1 MRRGES
7 EFAPSWGRAAPYC
20 LMAERCILNRGND
33 FWQSVSLPVPFMATV
48 VTPHS
53 LTQSRKQRW

>member
-1 MRRGES
+1 
-7 EFAPSWGRAAPYC
+7 
-20 LMAERCILNRGND
+20 MAERCILNRGND